1 MAKKSEGCAV
11 IGDGAPSDAQS
22 CGLGVQGWIQATR
35 LNNLE
40 ERLRLMKHT
49 CAEKVAA
56 GARGGGLKTRDGPVY
71 FSSFA
76 CRQYFSSGLISLISM
91 PGLTKNLQ
99 LSRSCGRSS
108 SVSFPTTRQYWQ
120 SWFQQK
126 RP

>member
-1 MAKKSEGCAV
+1 MSEGYAV
-11 IGDGAPSDAQS
+11 IGDGAPFDAQLR
-22 CGLGVQGWIQATR
+22 GLGVQGWIQAAT

-40 ERLRLMKHT
+40 ERLHLIKHT

-56 GARGGGLKTRDGPVY
+56 GARAGGLRTRSGPVY
-71 FSSFA
+71 FSSLA

-91 PGLTKNLQ
+91 PGLTRNLQ